1 MVTKITLMSSTKTYL
16 SANQLLNDSFQL
28 GTKIIDSGF
37 KPTFIVGIWRGG
49 APVGIAVQEMLAY
62 AGIQADNIAIRTSS
76 YKQGIDQQKGHVEV
90 YGLSYLVKRL
100 THEDR
105 LLIVDDVFDTGR
117 TIEAVIKRLHE
128 LLRQNTPRDIRVAT
142 PYYKPSRRKVDLT
155 PDYFLYET
163 EDWLVYPYEIHGL
176 TYDEL
181 RENKPALFEILK
193 EHIQDS
199 H

>member
-1 MVTKITLMSSTKTYL
+1 MSTTKTYL

-28 GTKIIDSGF
+28 GTQIINSGF

-49 APVGIAVQEMLAY
+49 APVGIAVQEILAY
-62 AGIQADNIAIRTSS
+62 AGIETDNIAIRTSS

-117 TIEAVIKRLHE
+117 TIDAVISRLQK
-128 LLRQNTPRDIRVAT
+128 LLRQNIPRDIRVAT
-142 PYYKPSRRKVDLT
+142 PYYKPSRRKVDLA
-155 PDYFLYET
+155 PDYFLYEN

-176 TYDEL
+176 TTEEL

-193 EHIQDS
+193 DHIET
-199 H
+199 